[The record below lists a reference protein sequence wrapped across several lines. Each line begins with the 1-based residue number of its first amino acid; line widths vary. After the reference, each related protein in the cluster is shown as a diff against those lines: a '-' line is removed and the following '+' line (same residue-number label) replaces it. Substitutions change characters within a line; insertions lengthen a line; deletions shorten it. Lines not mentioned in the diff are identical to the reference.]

1 MNFKT
6 EFENDYLRLF
16 QADNSDFEKLYSI
29 AKDPNIWKQHPENDR
44 WKREKFSIF
53 FKNGLLNDFG
63 LLIIYDKRTDGF
75 IGSTRYY
82 SYDINDN
89 AIRVGFTFISTDY
102 WGTLVNFHIKKMMLD
117 YAFDFVDN
125 VYFDIGVKNIR
136 SRKAVEKIG
145 ACLFIDNPTGNVVY
159 KLKRENFVI

>member
-82 SYDINDN
+82 SYDINDS

>member
-1 MNFKT
+1 M
-6 EFENDYLRLF
+6 
-16 QADNSDFEKLYSI
+16 EKRKIFY
-29 AKDPNIWKQHPENDR
+29 
-44 WKREKFSIF
+44 F

-82 SYDINDN
+82 SYDINHN

>member
-53 FKNGLLNDFG
+53 L
-63 LLIIYDKRTDGF
+63 
-75 IGSTRYY
+75 
-82 SYDINDN
+82 
-89 AIRVGFTFISTDY
+89 
-102 WGTLVNFHIKKMMLD
+102 KK
-117 YAFDFVDN
+117 V
-125 VYFDIGVKNIR
+125 
-136 SRKAVEKIG
+136 
-145 ACLFIDNPTGNVVY
+145 C
-159 KLKRENFVI
+159 

>member
-16 QADNSDFEKLYSI
+16 QADNSDFEKLYFI
-29 AKDPNIWKQHPENDR
+29 AKDPNIWKQHPEIDR

-82 SYDINDN
+82 SYDINDS

-102 WGTLVNFHIKKMMLD
+102 WGTLVNIHIK
-117 YAFDFVDN
+117 N
-125 VYFDIGVKNIR
+125 
-136 SRKAVEKIG
+136 
-145 ACLFIDNPTGNVVY
+145 
-159 KLKRENFVI
+159 

>member
-1 MNFKT
+1 M
-6 EFENDYLRLF
+6 
-16 QADNSDFEKLYSI
+16 EKRKIFY
-29 AKDPNIWKQHPENDR
+29 
-44 WKREKFSIF
+44 F

-63 LLIIYDKRTDGF
+63 LLIIYDKRTDNF

-82 SYDINDN
+82 SYDTNDN

-102 WGTLVNFHIKKMMLD
+102 WGTLVNFHVKQMMLG

-125 VYFDIGVKNIR
+125 IYFDIGVKNFR

-145 ACLFIDNPTGNVVY
+145 AHLFIDNPSGNVVY
-159 KLKRENFVI
+159 KISKENFKI

>member
-82 SYDINDN
+82 SYDINDS
-89 AIRVGFTFISTDY
+89 AIRVGFTFI
-102 WGTLVNFHIKKMMLD
+102 
-117 YAFDFVDN
+117 
-125 VYFDIGVKNIR
+125 
-136 SRKAVEKIG
+136 
-145 ACLFIDNPTGNVVY
+145 
-159 KLKRENFVI
+159 

>member
-82 SYDINDN
+82 SYDINDS

-102 WGTLVNFHIKKMMLD
+102 WGTLVNFHIK
-117 YAFDFVDN
+117 N
-125 VYFDIGVKNIR
+125 
-136 SRKAVEKIG
+136 
-145 ACLFIDNPTGNVVY
+145 
-159 KLKRENFVI
+159 